1 MDAWGLLVFSGIS
14 FAFSMAKRPL
24 ETLARQEWVQQQ
36 QQPVPSDSPKQAL

>member
-1 MDAWGLLVFSGIS
+1 MDAWGLLLFSGIS

-24 ETLARQEWVQQQ
+24 ESLAKQEWVQQ